1 MSIAV
6 ESLLGPVRPSDED
19 VRLARRS
26 APMLQRFLRR
36 KGAVTLTVEQD
47 EHASDLELPP
57 VVLRMVGMILNELA
71 EGRGVALAAIDR
83 EVSTGRAAE
92 ILNVSRP
99 HLVKILESGK
109 IPFRKVGSHRRL
121 RLADVMEYRARQDA
135 ETDRAFGDL
144 VAQAQELG
152 LGYD

>member
-1 MSIAV
+1 MSPAV
-6 ESLLGPVRPSDED
+6 ESLLGPVRPSEDD
-19 VRLARRS
+19 VRVARRS
-26 APMLQRFLRR
+26 APMLQRMLKR
-36 KGAVTLTVEQD
+36 KSAVSLTVEQD
-47 EHASDLELPP
+47 DQATDLEIPP
-57 VVLRMVGMILNELA
+57 VVLQMIGMILGELA

-109 IPFRKVGSHRRL
+109 IPFRKVGSHRRI
-121 RLADVMEYRARQDA
+121 RLEDVMEYKARQDA
-135 ETDRAFGDL
+135 ETDRAFDEL